1 MACRRK
7 PADSQC
13 RPALGVA
20 RRAAIVGAALLA
32 VGGMSAC
39 TPALL
44 GPAERGTT
52 CRVVV
57 EEQFDAI
64 EVQANPAANPAG
76 GALVGAGSAALVAL
90 GILALNPLLVIQG
103 AAGAAV
109 GLGCGAAGAAHPNA
123 EAEFSAIVVTADRG
137 ELKQALEA
145 ALGPP
150 GAACRNASEGTA
162 ARPDT
167 VVRIESVR
175 LTMGCPAGQ
184 QSYYIAVKWRAMSAT
199 SGTVL
204 SETTTRCLQTS
215 SQDVDAWSAD
225 ARRARAEVN
234 GALAGTGRRMA
245 GELLGVDK
253 WTDCRFQPER

>member
-1 MACRRK
+1 M
-7 PADSQC
+7 
-13 RPALGVA
+13 
-20 RRAAIVGAALLA
+20 
-32 VGGMSAC
+32 
-39 TPALL
+39 
-44 GPAERGTT
+44 
-52 CRVVV
+52 
-57 EEQFDAI
+57 
-64 EVQANPAANPAG
+64 
-76 GALVGAGSAALVAL
+76 
-90 GILALNPLLVIQG
+90 IQG
-103 AAGAAV
+103 AAGAAL

-123 EAEFSAIVVTADRG
+123 EAEFRAIVVTADRG

-204 SETTTRCLQTS
+204 SETTTQCLQTS

-225 ARRARAEVN
+225 AARARAEVN
-234 GALAGTGRRMA
+234 GALARTGRRMA

-253 WTDCRFQPER
+253 WTDCRFQQER